1 MKTSE
6 EIAKE
11 VIAGKWGSGEDRKER
26 LKAAGYDPTTVQAL
40 VNQMLKPDPADVLA
54 KEIAEKVKSSGLDP
68 ADVMGRTMKVLGL
81 S

>member
-1 MKTSE
+1 M
-6 EIAKE
+6 
-11 VIAGKWGSGEDRKER
+11 R
-26 LKAAGYDPTTVQAL
+26 AAGYDPITVQAL